1 MNRKNIMRDFINQIN
16 DCKLMTL
23 FIKNIF
29 DYECFFDYNYLF
41 RMIDGGSELI
51 IDIYDNVSD
60 NRFNR
65 YIFSFDNVDY
75 VLKIKE
81 IENVFVNYIGVLNVI
96 DCDNKLLKL
105 GYLFNLDKDMMIDY
119 ARSFLPLEI
128 IDILENVLKKPIW

>member
-1 MNRKNIMRDFINQIN
+1 MNKKNIMRDFINQIN

-41 RMIDGGSELI
+41 RMNDGDNELI

-65 YIFSFDNVDY
+65 YIFSFEQVDY
-75 VLKIKE
+75 VLKVEE
-81 IENVFVNYIGVLNVI
+81 IENVFVNYIGVLNI
-96 DCDNKLLKL
+96 EDCDNKLLKL

-119 ARSFLPLEI
+119 AKSFLSLEI
-128 IDILENVLKKPIW
+128 VDKLDNVLKKPIW